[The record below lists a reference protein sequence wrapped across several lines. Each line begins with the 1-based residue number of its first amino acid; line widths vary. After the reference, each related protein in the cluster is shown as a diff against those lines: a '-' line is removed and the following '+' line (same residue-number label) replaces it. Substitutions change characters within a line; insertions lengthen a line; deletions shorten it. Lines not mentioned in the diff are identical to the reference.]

1 MMRLTIV
8 AAAVLL
14 AGCSPEPKGDSYF
27 PLSVGSSWTYD
38 LTSDIDGAITHETQV
53 SIVPRTIDYEGGD
66 QVIVR
71 RAEMVGGI
79 GVEYWLRR
87 DKVGIARIA
96 QRTDLDEIAKLD
108 PNARTVLK
116 LPLTIGGSWMVPTQ
130 TFVIGPKT
138 DLGQRDLKMPKVL
151 MTNVV
156 EAMDDVVTVPAGT
169 FKECARVVGN
179 GILPLYLDAVQGFK
193 DIPIINREWYCKG
206 VGLVKVERVEE
217 LSSNFFSGGKI
228 TMELSDFELR

>member
-1 MMRLTIV
+1 MMRLSLL

-53 SIVPRTIDYEGGD
+53 SSVPRTIDYEGGD

-96 QRTDLDEIAKLD
+96 QRTDVDEIAKLD

-116 LPLTIGGSWMVPTQ
+116 LPLTVGGSWMVPTQ

-156 EAMDDVVTVPAGT
+156 EAMDEVVTVPAGT
-169 FKECARVVGN
+169 FKDCARVVGN

-228 TMELSDFELR
+228 TMELKDFELP